1 MFRRDLKPA
10 VGVRWAGILAVAGT
24 AMVSSTSSFA
34 GLTANNDVTQHS
46 FSTSVPV
53 QAPSTQINQYS
64 FTFPSG
70 QISTTAFDPA
80 SPDPLLFTL
89 SGPAA
94 TDGGVTADAGDL
106 LAMQNG
112 VGALADFN
120 DGVVIQSVRPSTS
133 TTPANENASAIP
145 LLPAAWSGLSGLV
158 TVMGLTM
165 SRRIRR
171 ALR

>member
-10 VGVRWAGILAVAGT
+10 VGLRWAGILAVAGT
-24 AMVSSTSSFA
+24 SMVTSTSSFA
-34 GLTANNDVTQHS
+34 GITANNDISQVS
-46 FSTSVPV
+46 FSTNVSGPASIP
-53 QAPSTQINQYS
+53 QFTYQLSTL
-64 FTFPSG
+64 PSG
-70 QISTTAFDPA
+70 NLSTTAFDPA
-80 SPDPLLFTL
+80 STDPKLFTV
-89 SGPAA
+89 SGPAVSDMGP
-94 TDGGVTADAGDL
+94 TRDAGDL
-106 LAMQNG
+106 LAMQSG

-120 DGVVIQSVRPSTS
+120 DGVVIQSVRPG

-165 SRRIRR
+165 SRRVRR